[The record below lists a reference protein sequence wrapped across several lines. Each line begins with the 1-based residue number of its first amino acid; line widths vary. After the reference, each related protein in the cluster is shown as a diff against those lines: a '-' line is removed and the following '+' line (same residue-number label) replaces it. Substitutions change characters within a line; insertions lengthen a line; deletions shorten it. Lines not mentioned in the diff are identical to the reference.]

1 MDIMPASW
9 QRYCRIPTDFPDGLG
24 HTIVFT
30 EKLALCGSG
39 GTIWGQTDLD
49 YYQPVFAAW
58 TTEIFQIKPL
68 PGECDPRRAS
78 TPFNGLN
85 VTLADGS
92 VQTLYWDLSQETWW
106 AACTPDGDEVMGEDW

>member
-1 MDIMPASW
+1 MDLMPDSW
-9 QRYCRIPTDFPDGLG
+9 QRYPRIPDSFPDGM
-24 HTIVFT
+24 TNTMIFT

-58 TTEIFQIKPL
+58 TDEIFQIKPTAV
-68 PGECDPRRAS
+68 ECDPRRAS

-92 VQTLYWDLSQETWW
+92 VQTLYSDLSQDTWW
-106 AACTPDGDEVMGEDW
+106 AACTPDGGEVMQDDW